1 MLAEKNNVLRIKAD
15 AFAGWGHPE
24 YTTRRNGMT
33 DVDNTERLVAPGLST
48 LVFDRLKNVITK
60 VKSNLLNTSVSVVW
74 HVDLESIVDRCAK
87 PIDQIVCHR
96 LVKCKSNLSAGVV
109 PFSNSDL
116 IYPFVIR

>member
-1 MLAEKNNVLRIKAD
+1 
-15 AFAGWGHPE
+15 
-24 YTTRRNGMT
+24 MT

-87 PIDQIVCHR
+87 PSTRLCATVWSNVNPTLVQGLYRFLIQI
-96 LVKCKSNLSAGVV
+96 
-109 PFSNSDL
+109 
-116 IYPFVIR
+116 